1 MFIILGIYNFQ
12 GSTALSLGKFQLET
26 ADVCPL
32 HSILFGKIASEK
44 ARGFKGKTFDSFQMQ
59 DSKADCDMKTRK
71 PFLFFKKKC
80 ICDNPKTKA
89 LSFYSVEP
97 LYNWLCMSLLMNQFS
112 ETKTTEQNQ

>member
-1 MFIILGIYNFQ
+1 MPDIVFIILGLYNFK

-59 DSKADCDMKTRK
+59 DSKADCDMKARK
-71 PFLFFKKKC
+71 PFYFSKEIIFVTC
-80 ICDNPKTKA
+80 PK
-89 LSFYSVEP
+89 
-97 LYNWLCMSLLMNQFS
+97 
-112 ETKTTEQNQ
+112 